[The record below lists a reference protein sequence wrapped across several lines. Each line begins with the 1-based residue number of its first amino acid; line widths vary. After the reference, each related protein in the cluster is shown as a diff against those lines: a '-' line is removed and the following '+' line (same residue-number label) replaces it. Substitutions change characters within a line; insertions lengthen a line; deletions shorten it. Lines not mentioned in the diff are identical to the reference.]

1 MAGTYSKSIL
11 KRETPQYAYA
21 LAIFSGGIAF
31 IVPQFGAPV
40 APWLSYAPLAA
51 LFGSIWPKR
60 ALQWGGWLC
69 LPIVVL
75 ICFDFIVTGSI
86 SMLVNN
92 GTIFVKSLSS
102 ACLGAYV
109 GSKLSLRKI
118 ANRSTSGHASRSRSN
133 SNGNRARNGLV
144 LKELAVPAAS
154 VKAIYSGYNSDE
166 PAQALEQAAQ
176 CHGLNTALI
185 KAAQEGDLKRIKRL
199 VADGADVNAKSSDQW
214 MPLTIAAQGFD
225 VEPAKT
231 LFGQGAALDG
241 GQDWTALTVATIEGH
256 AEVVR
261 ALLEHGAQVNSEN
274 NKGWTALRFAV
285 SMDETEIL
293 HVLLDAGADA
303 NIADHE
309 GTTALMQ
316 ASGENS
322 KESLKALLDAGADP
336 HIKDHNEQT
345 ALRIAQ
351 KQGHTEII
359 KLLKEAEAKASTNI
373 EAPSRILDD
382 ANSKATDKTHRVIK
396 KCRDQY
402 YGLIDRYDVILKG
415 AALPYGC
422 EETGHEGNEEECREY
437 AWKNNI
443 DEPSELG
450 WWLGF
455 SS

>member
-1 MAGTYSKSIL
+1 MAGTYSISIR
-11 KRETPQYAYA
+11 KRETPQYAYV

-31 IVPQFGAPV
+31 LVPQLGAPV
-40 APWLSYAPLAA
+40 ATWLSYAPLAA

-75 ICFDFIVTGSI
+75 VCFDFMVTGSI
-86 SMLVNN
+86 TMLVST

-102 ACLGAYV
+102 GCLGAYV

-118 ANRSTSGHASRSRSN
+118 ANRPAHGHPNRRRP
-133 SNGNRARNGLV
+133 NGNVNRARNV
-144 LKELAVPAAS
+144 LALKDLAAPAPSVKTIYSSHSSDGPVQAIEPAAHLR
-154 VKAIYSGYNSDE
+154 
-166 PAQALEQAAQ
+166 ALNA
-176 CHGLNTALI
+176 ALI
-185 KAAQEGDLKRIKRL
+185 KAAQEGDLKRIKLL

-214 MPLTIAAQGFD
+214 MPLTIAAQALD
-225 VEPAKT
+225 VEMTVT
-231 LFGQGAALDG
+231 LFGQGAPLDAING
-241 GQDWTALTVATIEGH
+241 WTALMIATIEGH
-256 AEVVR
+256 VEVVR
-261 ALLEHGAQVNSEN
+261 ALLERGAQVSARN

-293 HVLLDAGADA
+293 QMLLDAGADA

-316 ASGENS
+316 AAGENS
-322 KESLKALLDAGADP
+322 RESLKMLLDAGADP
-336 HIKDHNEQT
+336 HIKDHNQQT

-351 KQGHTEII
+351 QQGHTEII
-359 KLLKEAEAKASTNI
+359 KLLTEAEAKASSDI
-373 EAPSRILDD
+373 EAPLHILYDV
-382 ANSKATDKTHRVIK
+382 NSKVKDKTHRVIK

-402 YGLIDRYDVILKG
+402 YGLTDKYDVILIG
-415 AALPYGC
+415 AALPSGH
-422 EETGHEGNEEECREY
+422 EETGHEGNEEECRDY
-437 AWKNNI
+437 AWKSNI